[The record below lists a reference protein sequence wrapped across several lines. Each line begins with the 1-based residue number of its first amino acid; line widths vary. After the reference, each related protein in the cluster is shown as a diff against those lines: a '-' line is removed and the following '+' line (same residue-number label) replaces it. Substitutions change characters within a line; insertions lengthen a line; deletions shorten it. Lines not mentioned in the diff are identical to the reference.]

1 MLVFAVLTD
10 KKGITTRGSGVT
22 VCHKPDNQLPLF
34 VITFKMKGAQSMG
47 QWAMAGAMG
56 MPPGAMGMLPG
67 FPGGAPMDSDSRRAA
82 AAAGEG

>member
-1 MLVFAVLTD
+1 
-10 KKGITTRGSGVT
+10 